1 MEQDKKNQVLLFMLD
16 VKETAKVFW
25 WKFFDWLAVISWSY
39 LVFVSLLAMIIG
51 GILGLGALLPLL
63 VFSSIMIKSLAGGKR
78 RAEMA
83 ASAAAT
89 RADFEALERRV
100 LEAEMATLQA
110 QIEPHFLFN
119 TLALIGQLIETN
131 PEQASIVHTHL
142 IKYLRTALPQI
153 REQGGGKLGQQ
164 LELSRAYLNIMQ
176 ARMQERLT
184 YKIECPRELE
194 HVHFPSMMIQTLVEN
209 SIKHGLE
216 PKTDGGHIDIIA
228 RQGEQEI
235 LVEVSDNGIGFDMHA
250 DDGIGLSNIRERL
263 KVLYGMKASLVIEA
277 PTTGGA
283 KLVLH
288 IPDQQKN

>member
-89 RADFEALERRV
+89 RADVEALERRV